1 MSNMGDNK
9 MGNTTSLDP
18 SKKKVLNLVAPQ
30 PNMPNES
37 IITVLRETLKEAR
50 AGKVQ
55 AIGIAVALIDPGND
69 GGRSTET
76 ILSAA
81 EGWHHSLAA
90 AVNGLSFRLNHE
102 RYVQGGFLPPTELT
116 TQDE

>member
-1 MSNMGDNK
+1 MGDNE
-9 MGNTTSLDP
+9 MGKTTPLDP

-30 PNMPNES
+30 PGAPNEKV
-37 IITVLRETLKEAR
+37 IKALREVLKDAKE
-50 AGKVQ
+50 GKVQ

-102 RYVQGGFLPPTELT
+102 RYVQGGDLPPTEIT
-116 TQDE
+116 DQDE